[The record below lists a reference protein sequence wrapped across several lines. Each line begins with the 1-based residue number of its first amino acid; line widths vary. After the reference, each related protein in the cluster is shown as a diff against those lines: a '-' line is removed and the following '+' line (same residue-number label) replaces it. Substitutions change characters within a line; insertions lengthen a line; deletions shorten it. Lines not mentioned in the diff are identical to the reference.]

1 MWVGN
6 ASPATMQAPLEGG
19 ACHRCQPRLGLLPL
33 LRGGQ
38 NNSRNDLKVHPVGKQ
53 KKGAPSPEITPTRP
67 QAQVPHGAL
76 QLLGKSVLGIR
87 RKFLITAQL
96 AAIKMLLY
104 FIFTSFGS
112 VCPCVHVHACMCIH
126 MQVCGLCAHIKKS
139 GACQMPTK
147 PANPL
152 HEHLRLTGV
161 TSQ

>member
-1 MWVGN
+1 
-6 ASPATMQAPLEGG
+6 MQALLEGG
-19 ACHRCQPRLGLLPL
+19 ACQRCQPRLGLLPL
-33 LRGGQ
+33 LCGGQ
-38 NNSRNDLKVHPVGKQ
+38 NNSRNNLKVHPVGKQ

-76 QLLGKSVLGIR
+76 QLLGKSVLRIR
-87 RKFLITAQL
+87 RTFLITVQL

-112 VCPCVHVHACMCIH
+112 VCPCVHVHVCMCIH
-126 MQVCGLCAHIKKS
+126 MQACGLCACVHTSKKS
-139 GACQMPTK
+139 GACQVPTK

-161 TSQ
+161 TSQC